1 MGEAVG
7 RQREQSV
14 DGVVVIAPHASAVE
28 GLRSLAFDL
37 PVVAVEG
44 GDGGGVPVVA
54 VDQRTGAA
62 RATQHLLSL
71 DHQTV
76 WHIAGPR
83 EWLEARAREAAWRA
97 TLVQAGRTP
106 PPVLVGDWSARTGY
120 QHGRTLA
127 SRDDATAIFVAN
139 DQMALGV
146 LRAVNQARLDVPG
159 DISVV
164 GFDDVPEAAYFV
176 PPLTTVRQD
185 FGAVGRHSLEVL
197 LQQVEGGSPRTD
209 PVVIAPDLVL
219 RESTGRPGPAER
231 DPVGRVAASLC

>member
-1 MGEAVG
+1 MRELDYRPNVSARALVTG
-7 RQREQSV
+7 RSKTLGVISV
-14 DGVVVIAPHASAVE
+14 NTTLYGPASTLYGIE
-28 GLRSLAFDL
+28 
-37 PVVAVEG
+37 VAARAAGYFVR
-44 GDGGGVPVVA
+44 VA
-54 VDQRTGAA
+54 TLRTGAA

-219 RESTGRPGPAER
+219 RESTGGPGS
-231 DPVGRVAASLC
+231 G